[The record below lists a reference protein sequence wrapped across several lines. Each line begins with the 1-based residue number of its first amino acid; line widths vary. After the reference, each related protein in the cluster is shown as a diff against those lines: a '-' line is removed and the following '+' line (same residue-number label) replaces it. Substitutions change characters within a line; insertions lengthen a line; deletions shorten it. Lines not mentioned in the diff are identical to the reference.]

1 MNWRL
6 PNSNQ
11 GRRHLATLLF
21 VGIYLL
27 VVGAL
32 IFREFLFGGSVLL
45 YKDVG
50 RDSLD
55 DYYPWFVHFSD
66 YARQYGFPSWSF
78 SIGMGQDIL
87 YLAGYFFW
95 EPVVWL
101 PRALIAHALVYQ
113 HLLKT
118 IAAGLLFFSFLRLYR
133 IEFVSSLLGSLLLA
147 FSAYMCMGACWFV
160 LADEVVGFT
169 TVLFATEWALHRGKW
184 QWLTLT
190 VAAIG
195 LISAFHFYLCALL
208 LSFYVPARLWING
221 KTWRNGWATL
231 LTLAAAAVL
240 GVGLSAAVA
249 LPNLVT
255 MLNSPRGSGTASVAR
270 FLESFPIFGF
280 ESPAHYQTVALRFFG
295 NDLLGGGEQY
305 HGWQNYFEAPIV
317 YCGLLSALLFPQ
329 ALVVLRT
336 RARIICALFLI
347 VALVPV
353 VFPWFRYLLW
363 AFQDDYYRTY
373 GLFSTIAVIVM
384 AMMVLSHFA
393 QGGRVNVPL
402 LAATTITSI
411 IILHLPAMVNISLAR
426 NATLFLIG
434 YAVLLVAAQLFRR
447 QQFATWCVL
456 VLSTIELIRF
466 DFVTVSDRDKITA
479 SELQQRVGYNDDTID
494 ALRHIKMTDGNFFR
508 ITKLQPAYSDSYGYN
523 DAMVFGYYGTAAYN
537 SFNNGNYIDFL
548 WGVNAIP
555 ANYEPDTRWCPGVT
569 NDLLLSI
576 FTCEKYRLAEDATML
591 RDSPAYEFVAQ
602 YQHQA
607 LFRNVAWVPLGLI
620 FDRYLPE
627 DLFLKLPTPQKR
639 FVLLRAVV
647 VKNKEQAEKLGLSQ
661 IPSPEE
667 EITDSSLSDVVL
679 ALRKSAFKLTSFR
692 PFEITGN
699 LQLARKA
706 VMVVQTPFDEGWRP
720 SQDNRAVKVLPVDAG
735 LLGVAL
741 DPGEHRVVLRY
752 RNRYLPA
759 GIILSVSSLICLG
772 LGMRFSP
779 RIDP

>member
-1 MNWRL
+1 
-6 PNSNQ
+6 
-11 GRRHLATLLF
+11 
-21 VGIYLL
+21 
-27 VVGAL
+27 
-32 IFREFLFGGSVLL
+32 
-45 YKDVG
+45 
-50 RDSLD
+50 
-55 DYYPWFVHFSD
+55 
-66 YARQYGFPSWSF
+66 
-78 SIGMGQDIL
+78 
-87 YLAGYFFW
+87 
-95 EPVVWL
+95 
-101 PRALIAHALVYQ
+101 
-113 HLLKT
+113 
-118 IAAGLLFFSFLRLYR
+118 
-133 IEFVSSLLGSLLLA
+133 
-147 FSAYMCMGACWFV
+147 
-160 LADEVVGFT
+160 
-169 TVLFATEWALHRGKW
+169 
-184 QWLTLT
+184 
-190 VAAIG
+190 
-195 LISAFHFYLCALL
+195 
-208 LSFYVPARLWING
+208 
-221 KTWRNGWATL
+221 
-231 LTLAAAAVL
+231 
-240 GVGLSAAVA
+240 
-249 LPNLVT
+249 
-255 MLNSPRGSGTASVAR
+255 
-270 FLESFPIFGF
+270 
-280 ESPAHYQTVALRFFG
+280 
-295 NDLLGGGEQY
+295 
-305 HGWQNYFEAPIV
+305 
-317 YCGLLSALLFPQ
+317 
-329 ALVVLRT
+329 
-336 RARIICALFLI
+336 
-347 VALVPV
+347 
-353 VFPWFRYLLW
+353 
-363 AFQDDYYRTY
+363 
-373 GLFSTIAVIVM
+373 
-384 AMMVLSHFA
+384 
-393 QGGRVNVPL
+393 
-402 LAATTITSI
+402 
-411 IILHLPAMVNISLAR
+411 
-426 NATLFLIG
+426 
-434 YAVLLVAAQLFRR
+434 
-447 QQFATWCVL
+447 
-456 VLSTIELIRF
+456 
-466 DFVTVSDRDKITA
+466 VTVSDRDKITA

-607 LFRNVAWVPLGLI
+607 LFRNVAWVPLGLT

-699 LQLARKA
+699 VQLARKA
-706 VMVVQTPFDEGWRP
+706 VMVVQTPFDEGWRA